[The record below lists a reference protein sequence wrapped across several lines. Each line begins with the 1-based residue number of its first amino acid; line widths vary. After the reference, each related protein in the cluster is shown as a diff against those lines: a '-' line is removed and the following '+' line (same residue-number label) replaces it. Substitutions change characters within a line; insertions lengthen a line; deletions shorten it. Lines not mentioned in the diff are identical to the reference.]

1 LNDRTNLHFLRLA
14 EHLNSAN
21 AAMQGLLHETSVKFA
36 AANSGDLVH
45 GHGAA
50 LKRLW
55 SLTYREARVQT
66 FADAFLAIAVC
77 LAIATVLVPL
87 LRKVAAPPTPAADA
101 H

>member
-1 LNDRTNLHFLRLA
+1 MQVMLHQIGA
-14 EHLNSAN
+14 
-21 AAMQGLLHETSVKFA
+21 KFA
-36 AANSGDLVH
+36 TATGGDVVH

-50 LKRLW
+50 LKKLW

-77 LAIATVLVPL
+77 LAIATLMVPL
-87 LRKVAAPPTPAADA
+87 LRKIATPAAPSTDA

>member
-1 LNDRTNLHFLRLA
+1 
-14 EHLNSAN
+14 
-21 AAMQGLLHETSVKFA
+21 MQRLLHETSVKFA

-50 LKRLW
+50 LKELW

-77 LAIATVLVPL
+77 LAIATLMVPL
-87 LRKVAAPPTPAADA
+87 LRKIATPAAPSTDA